1 MTIGNFDGVHLG
13 HQKILHRLRD
23 KVGQDGSVC
32 VFTFSNHPS
41 HVLPGRDP
49 APLISSKELK
59 LEMLEKSGVD
69 IVYCIPFSLELAGM
83 SYAEFLQTLKKNCP
97 FDFLVL
103 GEGACLG
110 KKREGTPERVTEL
123 GKRLDFQAEYLT
135 KMQDEGN
142 AISSR
147 KIRELILKGNLKEA
161 SLLLGRPFALTG
173 KSKTQELTFPPYVCL
188 PPDGEYLVTI
198 NGLKDQ
204 PVIIQNR
211 ILKLVSVTL
220 SEETLIFFQ

>member
-1 MTIGNFDGVHLG
+1 
-13 HQKILHRLRD
+13 
-23 KVGQDGSVC
+23 
-32 VFTFSNHPS
+32 
-41 HVLPGRDP
+41 
-49 APLISSKELK
+49 
-59 LEMLEKSGVD
+59 MLEKSGVD